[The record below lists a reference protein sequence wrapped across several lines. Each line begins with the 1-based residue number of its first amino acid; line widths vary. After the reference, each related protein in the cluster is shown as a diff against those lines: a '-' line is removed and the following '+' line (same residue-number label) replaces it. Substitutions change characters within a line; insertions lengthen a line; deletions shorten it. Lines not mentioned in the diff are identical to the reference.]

1 MRDPFPPPPPAT
13 PEELSALAAAA
24 PGLRLLLLFG
34 SRARGDA
41 SASSDWDFGYLAQ
54 VGFDPDE
61 LLADLIGRLN
71 TERVDLV
78 DLERANG
85 LLRYRAAAEGKLLH
99 EAAPGE
105 LERFWLDAVSF
116 WYDAEP
122 VLLAGYEDVLERV
135 QQGRP

>member
-1 MRDPFPPPPPAT
+1 MRDPFPPPPSAT
-13 PEELSALAAAA
+13 PEDLAALAAAT

-34 SRARGDA
+34 SRARGEA
-41 SASSDWDFGYLAQ
+41 SASADWDLGYLAHH
-54 VGFDPDE
+54 GFDPDE

-71 TERVDLV
+71 TERIDLV

-99 EAAPGE
+99 ETAPGE
-105 LERFWLDAVSF
+105 FERFWLDAVSF

-122 VLLAGYEDVLERV
+122 ILLAGYEDVLERI
-135 QQGRP
+135 GR